1 MRIPAASNRC
11 SLINHWIFLS
21 SSHTK
26 RGRRWYLLIIQER
39 YRSRLLDRRSAP
51 RRRTPTTTPT
61 QRLQLSPPV
70 SVLAQ
75 PPAPLLATSLIQCQ
89 RKYIKEFQQRAVGA
103 AADTALTIHTSS
115 LRYILLTAYFAAAS
129 NPCFTPLAPLTTY
142 FTLYNKHRITP
153 IAHEYLGCSALRA
166 CAYWGK
172 PERLKYSLYRHSI
185 NPRSA
190 EIVLRISC
198 FQDRRYQEWALVA
211 IMAQVA
217 LANMIECSRLKC

>member
-1 MRIPAASNRC
+1 MEE
-11 SLINHWIFLS
+11 
-21 SSHTK
+21 
-26 RGRRWYLLIIQER
+26 GDWYLLIIQER

-142 FTLYNKHRITP
+142 FILYNKHRIIP
-153 IAHEYLGCSALRA
+153 IAHGHSVDECSAYWVLGVLCTA
-166 CAYWGK
+166 C
-172 PERLKYSLYRHSI
+172 LC
-185 NPRSA
+185 
-190 EIVLRISC
+190 VLR
-198 FQDRRYQEWALVA
+198 QAGETKV
-211 IMAQVA
+211 
-217 LANMIECSRLKC
+217 